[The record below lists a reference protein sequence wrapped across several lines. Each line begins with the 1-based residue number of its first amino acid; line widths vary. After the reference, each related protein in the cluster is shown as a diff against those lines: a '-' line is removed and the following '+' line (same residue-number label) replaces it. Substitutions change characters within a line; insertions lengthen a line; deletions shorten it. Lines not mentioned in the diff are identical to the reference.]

1 MGRIELNQ
9 IIEVLRSECE
19 LLAKSSHSFKDG
31 RI

>member
-1 MGRIELNQ
+1 MGRIEFKWN
-9 IIEVLRSECE
+9 IEVMRSECE